1 MLPVAADQFKNIEIE
16 CDIFEKPD
24 RLLVYGGS
32 YSGKT
37 HMVVNLVLKHHNKF
51 KKIILCGAK
60 NALLVHRDT
69 KDKCIFY
76 DNEDSPIYDPFREEE
91 EDSCNND
98 KRQTLIILDDLM
110 TEVYNSQIVSKI
122 FSKGRHLN
130 LSCIVILQ
138 SFFPQG
144 ASKSLVPMLKNNSSI
159 QIFLKLRNR
168 GEMGL
173 IAKKFEHG
181 KKSQEFFNLLVE
193 REIYQKRF
201 GYLAVFMDDPNAK
214 YRNNLASEDG
224 LNFETV
230 FMMK

>member
-1 MLPVAADQFKNIEIE
+1 MSVADQFKNIEVE
-16 CDIFEKPD
+16 CEIFARPD
-24 RLLVYGGS
+24 RILIYGGS
-32 YSGKT
+32 FSGKT

-60 NALLVHRDT
+60 NDLLMHRDT

-76 DNEDSPIYDPFREEE
+76 DNEDSPIYDPFHDT
-91 EDSCNND
+91 DSCNNDND

-110 TEVYNSQIVSKI
+110 SEVYNSQKVSKI

-144 ASKSLVPMLKNNSSI
+144 ASKSLVPMIKNNSSI
-159 QIFLKLRNR
+159 QIFFKLRNR
-168 GEMGL
+168 SEMGL
-173 IAKKFEHG
+173 LAKKFEHG

-193 REIYQKRF
+193 WEIYQKRF
-201 GYLAVFMDDPNAK
+201 GYLAIFMDDPNAK
-214 YRNNLASEDG
+214 YRNNLALEDA
-224 LNFETV
+224 LNFETD
-230 FMMK
+230 FMK

>member
-1 MLPVAADQFKNIEIE
+1 MSVADQFKNIEVE
-16 CDIFEKPD
+16 CEIFDRPD
-24 RLLVYGGS
+24 RILIYGGS
-32 YSGKT
+32 FSGKT

-60 NALLVHRDT
+60 NDLLMHRDT

-76 DNEDSPIYDPFREEE
+76 DNEDSPIYDPFHDT
-91 EDSCNND
+91 DSCNNDND

-110 TEVYNSQIVSKI
+110 SEVYNSQIVSKI

-144 ASKSLVPMLKNNSSI
+144 ASKSLVPMIKNNSSI
-159 QIFLKLRNR
+159 QIFFKLRNR

-173 IAKKFEHG
+173 LAKKFEYG
-181 KKSQEFFNLLVE
+181 LKSREFFNLLVE

-201 GYLAVFMDDPNAK
+201 GYLAIFMDDPNAK

-230 FMMK
+230 FMK